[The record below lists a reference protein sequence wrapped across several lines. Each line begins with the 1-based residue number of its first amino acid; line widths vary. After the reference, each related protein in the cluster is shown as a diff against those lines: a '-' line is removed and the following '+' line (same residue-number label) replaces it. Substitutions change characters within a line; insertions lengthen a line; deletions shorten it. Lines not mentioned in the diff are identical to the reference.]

1 MFFPFIDIEDV
12 IKDEFFLCTFDE
24 MKERL
29 RCRGKFISKV
39 NDSEIVPVNF

>member
-24 MKERL
+24 MERL